1 MDCTECINEFRC
13 DWDQDSCPWKHE
25 GEHVEKQEAE
35 WEEFIRRRFEW
46 VNDYLIVVYNGKV

>member
-13 DWDQDSCPWKHE
+13 DWDQDSCLWKHE

-46 VNDYLIVVYNGKV
+46 VN

>member
-35 WEEFIRRRFEW
+35 WEEFLRRRLEW
-46 VNDYLIVVYNGKV
+46 VKLSFDGGME

>member
-1 MDCTECINEFRC
+1 MNSGVTGIKIVA
-13 DWDQDSCPWKHE
+13 PWKHE

-46 VNDYLIVVYNGKV
+46 VN